1 MSIQYK
7 TIANLEISRAEL
19 IEWANSRE
27 TAEVVALAIHAIA
40 DSRSPDLV
48 WAAPTDAEYDH
59 ILMAVRSYVENGLY
73 DYEDGVFGW
82 GSETININSEF

>member
-7 TIANLEISRAEL
+7 TIGELEISRGEL

-40 DSRSPDLV
+40 DSRRSPDLI

-59 ILMAVRSYVENGLY
+59 ILMAVRNYVDNGLY
-73 DYEDGVFGW
+73 DYDDGVFGW
-82 GSETININSEF
+82 GSETISINS